1 MTSRTMEIVTRNS
14 AEIARAI
21 GLTGTDSKEWQVQY
35 ELTRRLQQIVRKV
48 YWVQPFRTSPD
59 SD

>member
-1 MTSRTMEIVTRNS
+1 MEIVTRNS

-35 ELTRRLQQIVRKV
+35 ELPRRLQQIVRKV